1 MNLYNETLLLI
12 FPLNY
17 NYGKH
22 ADRQPKAIINK
33 WTILTNPLN
42 SPLSNDKN
50 KQQNLVDAKS

>member
-22 ADRQPKAIINK
+22 ADREPKAINK
-33 WTILTNPLN
+33 WTILTNALN

-50 KQQNLVDAKS
+50 K

>member
-22 ADRQPKAIINK
+22 ADRQPKAINK
-33 WTILTNPLN
+33 WTILTNTLN